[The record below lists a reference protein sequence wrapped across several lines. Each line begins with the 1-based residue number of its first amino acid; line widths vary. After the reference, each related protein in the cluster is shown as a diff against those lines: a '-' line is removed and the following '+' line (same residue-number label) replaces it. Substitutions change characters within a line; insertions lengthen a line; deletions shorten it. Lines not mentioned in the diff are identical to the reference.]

1 MQVYVVMGGWDYEG
15 ADNVCPGLFD
25 CKSTA
30 YAAAER
36 LKVEGGYDWVEV
48 TLQSVNMES
57 ALASA

>member
-1 MQVYVVMGGWDYEG
+1 MVFGGWDYEG

-36 LKVEGGYDWVEV
+36 LKVEEGYDWVEV

-57 ALASA
+57 AFAA

>member
-30 YAAAER
+30 DAFAAR
-36 LKVEGGYDWVEV
+36 LKVEEGYDWVEV

-57 ALASA
+57 AFAVA